1 MNGQQFTDDVRAARE
16 RVDRLHE
23 RVATI
28 HVCDQHASEQ
38 LLERLM
44 WAIEDAERAEH
55 EIPVAH

>member
-1 MNGQQFTDDVRAARE
+1 VPRIIVTTDPLDQDAPVML
-16 RVDRLHE
+16 DE

-55 EIPVAH
+55 EVPVAS